1 MNIIIVGCGEIGTAL
16 AAELVQDAN
25 NISVVDLSA
34 KKVNDLTAKLDV
46 LGIVGNGATFTT
58 LKEAG
63 IDKADLLIAVTG
75 SDELN
80 ILCCMIAKRHRR
92 CKVIARVQNP
102 VYNAESEY
110 LKNELELAMVINPDY
125 AAAEEIARVLRFPAA
140 TQIESFSNGRVELLK
155 FRISENSS
163 LIGSSVKSI
172 TATHK
177 CDILFCTAER
187 DGEAHI
193 INGNFIFLERDVISI
208 IATPK
213 NASAFFKKTGCELH
227 SIKNAIILGANDITH
242 YLCNIL
248 KKQPI
253 SVKVIDNDAA
263 ACESFA
269 KRHDDITVIHGDE
282 TDRAL
287 LLEEGIESADA
298 MVTLTDTDEEN
309 IMLSL
314 SAQKTGVK
322 KTITKIDNSEYDEI
336 IEKLELDSVIH
347 PKLITSDIIVRFV
360 RSMKKTVGSNME
372 TMYTLIKGEVEATEF
387 LVGERTPVI
396 NTPIAELAKKLKDD
410 VLISAILRGK
420 SVIIPHGHDVILP
433 GDSVVVVTK
442 HLGLNNISDILR

>member
-1 MNIIIVGCGEIGTAL
+1 MNIIIVGCGQIGTAL

-63 IDKADLLIAVTG
+63 IDRADLLIAVTG

-80 ILCCMIAKRHRR
+80 ILCCMIAKKHRR

-102 VYNAESEY
+102 VYNAETEY

-125 AAAEEIARVLRFPAA
+125 AAAEEISRILRFPAA

-177 CDILFCTAER
+177 CDVLFCTAER

-213 NASAFFKKTGCELH
+213 NASAFFKKIGCELH
-227 SIKNAIILGANDITH
+227 SIKNAIVLGANDITH
-242 YLCNIL
+242 YLCDIL

-253 SVKVIDNDAA
+253 SVKVIDNDAD
-263 ACESFA
+263 ACEGFA
-269 KRHDDITVIHGDE
+269 QRHDDITVIHGDR
-282 TDRAL
+282 TDSAI